1 METYSVADAKAQLSA
16 LLDRVEDGE
25 EVLITRRGKVVAR
38 LMSER
43 TRKKTGG
50 GLPSLAAF
58 RAQMPMSPISTEDFI
73 RQLRENERY

>member
-1 METYSVADAKAQLSA
+1 MESYSVADAKTHLSA

-38 LMSER
+38 LSSENP
-43 TRKKTGG
+43 KKKKWG
-50 GLPSLAAF
+50 GLPSMADL

-73 RQLRENERY
+73 RQVRDGERY